1 MQTLNTHNPEY
12 ITWNYEQL
20 HITLL
25 GGIRIEGL
33 DKLRVTIKIEHKG
46 AAIRHNLDLYNDTQ
60 TEKLIRKTAE
70 KLSIGTSYISKAIAQ
85 LINQLENY
93 RLRELESSKL
103 ESSKVK
109 PLSEE
114 DKQAAVEFLSAP
126 ELLGRTN
133 EMIGKAGIIG
143 EEHNRLLMY
152 IIFTSRKMPRPLH
165 IVSFGSSGVG
175 KSHLQEK
182 VSELIPQ
189 EDKIEITSLT
199 GNAFYY
205 FDKDELGH
213 KLILIEDLDGVL
225 AALYPIRELQSKQK
239 ISKTVTIK
247 DKRGNAKTIH
257 LVVYGPVS
265 IAGCTTQERIYEDNA
280 NRSFLIY
287 LDESEQQDE
296 KIMHY
301 QRLLSAGLVK
311 QEEEQ
316 HTKTQMQHCQ
326 HVLQPISVRNPYAPQ
341 LKIPKEVFKP
351 RRTNAHYIAF
361 IEAVTF
367 YHQYQREQKTDKQ
380 TGELYIETTLE
391 DIAEANE
398 LMKNILLRKSD
409 ELSGGC
415 RSYLE
420 QIKQYLATTQQKT
433 FANKELRATLRIN
446 HNTQKMYMA
455 ELQQY
460 GYIRKTTGDKKKG
473 YSYEVS
479 SFEEYEQLQ
488 ARINTVLDDILQ
500 QLKVGKKTIA
510 SGGTPQEVVKLEE
523 VVSPKQPL
531 KTPPIK
537 EITPKN
543 QEVVENKKE
552 TPSTKKAFNL
562 TEDGALRTLKL
573 VTENNISPF
582 TAHQVMELTGKSY
595 RTESRYLKELYEH
608 GYLKRVKEYKTYY
621 YQLNN

>member
-1 MQTLNTHNPEY
+1 MQILNTHNPEY

-20 HITLL
+20 IITLL

-33 DKLRVTIKIEHKG
+33 DKLRVTIKIEFKG
-46 AAIRHNLDLYNDTQ
+46 QAIRHNLDLYNDTQ

-70 KLSIGTSYISKAIAQ
+70 KLNIGTSYISKAIAE

-93 RLRELESSKL
+93 RL
-103 ESSKVK
+103 
-109 PLSEE
+109 EE
-114 DKQAAVEFLSAP
+114 IQRSATASNNRQTILTQEEKQASTNFLKEP
-126 ELLGRTN
+126 NLLQRTN
-133 EMIGKAGIIG
+133 DMIGKAGIIG

-165 IVSFGSSGVG
+165 IVSFGSSGAG

-265 IAGCTTQERIYEDNA
+265 ISGCTTQERIYEDNA
-280 NRSFLIY
+280 NRSFLIH

-316 HTKTQMQHCQ
+316 HTKTFMQHVQ
-326 HVLQPISVRNPYAPQ
+326 QTLQPISVRNPYAPQ
-341 LKIPKEVFKP
+341 LKLPKEVFKP

-391 DIAEANE
+391 DIAQANE
-398 LMKNILLRKSD
+398 LMKTTLLRKSD

-415 RSYLE
+415 RNYLE
-420 QIKQYLATTQQKT
+420 QLKQYLKNKQQQSFNNKEIRANIRISISQQK
-433 FANKELRATLRIN
+433 K
-446 HNTQKMYMA
+446 YMV
-455 ELQQY
+455 ELQQH
-460 GYIRKTTGDKKKG
+460 GYIRKAKGNKKQG
-473 YSYEVS
+473 YHYEIS

-488 ARINTVLDDILQ
+488 TSINTVLDKMLET
-500 QLKVGKKTIA
+500 LKTSTVVQKF
-510 SGGTPQEVVKLEE
+510 QEVP
-523 VVSPKQPL
+523 SPNEPL
-531 KTPPIK
+531 KTLPTK
-537 EITPKN
+537 ETTPKN
-543 QEVVENKKE
+543 QEVIKNKKQ

-562 TEDGALRTLKL
+562 TQDGALRTLKL
-573 VTENNISPF
+573 VTESNISPF

-595 RTESRYLKELYEH
+595 RTESRYLKELYEN
-608 GYLKRVKEYKTYY
+608 GYLKRVKEDKTYY